1 MPTYELKCEDCEQ
14 TVEVVCRYEER
25 PRRCEKCGGE
35 LVQVFHAPAIAFK
48 GSGFHCNDYD

>member
-14 TVEVVCRYEER
+14 IVEVVCRYNER
-25 PRRCEKCGGE
+25 PKRCECGGT
-35 LVQVFHAPAIAFK
+35 LKQIFHAPAIAFK